1 MSTELLDSGFKRST
15 SMFFQ
20 AHITRILSLALV
32 MFSLSGCSLLSF
44 DSLKDPE
51 VHLVKVEVIKA
62 RLTHQ
67 DFRLYFEV
75 DNPNDSRL
83 LVRGLNYKI
92 MLNEAMLAEGKSSD
106 WFFVEGDSRKTLLI
120 SVRTNLWQHARY
132 IAKLLKKPD
141 QPIHYQLEGKLKT
154 GILFHNNV
162 RILRSGDVIPGDL
175 IKDRR

>member
-1 MSTELLDSGFKRST
+1 MS
-15 SMFFQ
+15 FQ
-20 AHITRILSLALV
+20 AHITRFTSLALILLG
-32 MFSLSGCSLLSF
+32 LSGCSLLSF
-44 DSLKDPE
+44 DSVRDPE
-51 VHLVKVEVIKA
+51 VHLLKVEVIKA

-67 DFRLYFEV
+67 DFKLYFEV
-75 DNPNDSRL
+75 ENPNDSRL

-92 MLNEAMLAEGKSSD
+92 MLNEEMLAEGKSSE
-106 WFFVEGDSRKTLLI
+106 WFFVNGDSRKTLRI

-141 QPIHYQLEGKLKT
+141 QSIHYQLEGKLKT
-154 GILFHNNV
+154 GILFHHNV

>member
-1 MSTELLDSGFKRST
+1 MS
-15 SMFFQ
+15 FQ
-20 AHITRILSLALV
+20 AHIIRILSLALF
-32 MFSLSGCSLLSF
+32 MFGLSGCSLLSF
-44 DSLKDPE
+44 DSFKDPE

-67 DFRLYFEV
+67 DFRLSFEV

-83 LVRGLNYKI
+83 LVRGLTYKI
-92 MLNEAMLAEGKSSD
+92 MLNEALLAEGKSSD
-106 WFFVEGDSRKTLLI
+106 WSFVEGNGRKTLLI
-120 SVRTNLWQHARY
+120 SVQTNLWQHARY

-154 GILFHNNV
+154 GLVFRHTV
-162 RILRSGDVIPGDL
+162 RVLRSGDVIPGDL

>member
-1 MSTELLDSGFKRST
+1 MS
-15 SMFFQ
+15 FQ
-20 AHITRILSLALV
+20 AHITRFISLALV
-32 MFSLSGCSLLSF
+32 MLGLSGCSLLNF
-44 DSLKDPE
+44 DSVQDPE
-51 VHLVKVEVIKA
+51 VHLLKVEVIKA

-67 DFRLYFEV
+67 DFKLYFEV

-92 MLNEAMLAEGKSSD
+92 MLNEEMLAEGTSSD
-106 WFFVEGDSRKTLLI
+106 WFFVDGDSRKTLLI

-132 IAKLLKKPD
+132 IARLLKKPD
-141 QPIHYQLEGKLKT
+141 QTIHYQLEGKLKT
-154 GILFHNNV
+154 GILFHHNV

>member
-1 MSTELLDSGFKRST
+1 MS
-15 SMFFQ
+15 FQ
-20 AHITRILSLALV
+20 AHITRFTSLALILLG
-32 MFSLSGCSLLSF
+32 LSGCSLLNF
-44 DSLKDPE
+44 DSVRDPE
-51 VHLVKVEVIKA
+51 VHLLKVEVIKA

-67 DFRLYFEV
+67 DFKLYFEV
-75 DNPNDSRL
+75 ENPNDSRL

-92 MLNEAMLAEGKSSD
+92 MLNEEMLAEGKSSE
-106 WFFVEGDSRKTLLI
+106 WFFVDGDSRKTLRI

-141 QPIHYQLEGKLKT
+141 QSIHYQLEGKLKT
-154 GILFHNNV
+154 GILFHHNV